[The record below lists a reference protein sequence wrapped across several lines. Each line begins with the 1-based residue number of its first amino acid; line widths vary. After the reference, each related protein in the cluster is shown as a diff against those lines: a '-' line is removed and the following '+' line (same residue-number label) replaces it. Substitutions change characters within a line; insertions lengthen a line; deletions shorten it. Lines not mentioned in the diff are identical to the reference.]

1 MPPIAMRSSVWS
13 TASRT
18 GFMSHA
24 APMRKSRFT
33 EAQILAVLREGEAG
47 MPVAEVCRKH
57 GLSTATY
64 YQWKSKY
71 AGMSANE
78 LKKVKELEAE
88 NARLKR
94 MYAELALENAAI
106 KDVLSRKL

>member
-1 MPPIAMRSSVWS
+1 
-13 TASRT
+13 
-18 GFMSHA
+18 
-24 APMRKSRFT
+24 MRKSRFT
-33 EAQILAVLREGEAG
+33 ETQILAILGEGEAVL
-47 MPVAEVCRKH
+47 PVAEVCRKH
-57 GLSTATY
+57 GISTASY

-88 NARLKR
+88 NSRLKR
-94 MYAELALENAAI
+94 MYAELALGNAAI

>member
-1 MPPIAMRSSVWS
+1 MRRS
-13 TASRT
+13 
-18 GFMSHA
+18 
-24 APMRKSRFT
+24 KFT
-33 EAQILAVLREGEAG
+33 ESQILAVLAEGEAG
-47 MPVAEVCRKH
+47 LPVAEVCRKH
-57 GLSTATY
+57 GISSPTY

-78 LKKVKELEAE
+78 LKRVKELEAE
-88 NARLKR
+88 NGRLKR

>member
-1 MPPIAMRSSVWS
+1 
-13 TASRT
+13 
-18 GFMSHA
+18 
-24 APMRKSRFT
+24 MRKSRFT
-33 EAQILAVLREGEAG
+33 ESQVLAILVEGEAG

-57 GLSTATY
+57 GISNATY

-78 LKKVKELEAE
+78 LKRVKELEAE
-88 NARLKR
+88 NGRLKR

>member
-1 MPPIAMRSSVWS
+1 
-13 TASRT
+13 
-18 GFMSHA
+18 
-24 APMRKSRFT
+24 MRKSRFT
-33 EAQILAVLREGEAG
+33 ETQILAVLAEGEAG
-47 MPVAEVCRKH
+47 VPVAHVCRKH
-57 GLSTATY
+57 GISSPTY

-78 LKKVKELEAE
+78 LKRVKELAAE
-88 NARLKR
+88 NSRLKK

>member
-1 MPPIAMRSSVWS
+1 
-13 TASRT
+13 
-18 GFMSHA
+18 
-24 APMRKSRFT
+24 MRKSRFT
-33 EAQILAVLREGEAG
+33 EAQILAILGEGEAG
-47 MPVAEVCRKH
+47 LPVAEACRKH
-57 GLSTATY
+57 GISTACY

-88 NARLKR
+88 NGRLKR

>member
-1 MPPIAMRSSVWS
+1 
-13 TASRT
+13 
-18 GFMSHA
+18 
-24 APMRKSRFT
+24 MRKSRFT
-33 EAQILAVLREGEAG
+33 EVQILAILGEGEAG
-47 MPVAEVCRKH
+47 MPVADVCRKN
-57 GLSTATY
+57 GISTACY